1 MMAETQPIRVVP
13 FDPDAHLSAVVGLC
27 EAEGWK
33 SFAEDPGR
41 ARRAFTAPGVCCV
54 VAVRGEEVL
63 GFAQMQSDGVLHA
76 HLSCLVVDRRCRR
89 RGLGRRLVEE
99 ALRRCGGRQVDL
111 LAAEG
116 SEPFYAS
123 FPHRTFGGYR
133 VYPTG

>member
-1 MMAETQPIRVVP
+1 MAEPQPIRILP
-13 FDPDAHLSAVVGLC
+13 FDPDEHLSAVVGLC
-27 EAEGWK
+27 DAQGWK
-33 SFAEDPGR
+33 SFAEDLER
-41 ARRAFTAPGVCCV
+41 TRRAFTAPGVCCV
-54 VAVRGEEVL
+54 VAVRDGVVV

-99 ALRRCGGRQVDL
+99 ALRRCGGRRVDL

-123 FPHRTFGGYR
+123 FPHRTFSGYR
-133 VYPTG
+133 VYPAG